1 MTNVRFGFWHKVRQ
15 RKKHFCLLRC
25 LSAFATPIKFYFDV
39 FFKLLPYVALALMA
53 PPFYLY
59 ETKRLYTE
67 KKKMPEYPIGI
78 LRLV

>member
-1 MTNVRFGFWHKVRQ
+1 
-15 RKKHFCLLRC
+15 
-25 LSAFATPIKFYFDV
+25 
-39 FFKLLPYVALALMA
+39 MA